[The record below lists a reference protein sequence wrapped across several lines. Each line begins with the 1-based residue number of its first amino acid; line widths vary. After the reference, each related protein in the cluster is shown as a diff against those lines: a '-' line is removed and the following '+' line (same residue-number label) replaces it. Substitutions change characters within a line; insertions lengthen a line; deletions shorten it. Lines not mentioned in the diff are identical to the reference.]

1 MLTVKEISVSGQQIA
16 EVLNTTTL
24 KILKAVRNEPL
35 DVSTISKRL
44 GLSESH
50 VSHEV
55 RALEELNLIN
65 VTYERGKRGIR
76 KISSSTIEKITIN
89 IGDEDHSFF

>member
-1 MLTVKEISVSGQQIA
+1 
-16 EVLNTTTL
+16 
-24 KILKAVRNEPL
+24 L
-35 DVSTISKRL
+35 DVSTISRKL